1 MKTFRY
7 TEANGAIR
15 IFNPMFI
22 TDVKLTTSEYANA
35 WCIVISFKDKQAPY
49 TITYTSKDSALIGL
63 EEINKCLESI

>member
-1 MKTFRY
+1 MKTIRY
-7 TEANGAIR
+7 TETNGTIR

-35 WCIVISFKDKQAPY
+35 WCIVISFKDKQTPY
-49 TITYTSKDSALIGL
+49 TITYTGKENALASL